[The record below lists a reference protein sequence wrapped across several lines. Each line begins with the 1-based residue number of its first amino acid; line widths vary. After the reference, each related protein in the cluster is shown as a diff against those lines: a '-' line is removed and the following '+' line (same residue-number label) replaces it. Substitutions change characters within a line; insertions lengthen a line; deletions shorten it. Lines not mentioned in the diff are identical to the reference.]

1 MASSGDMQI
10 ARTRRAAA
18 TEARRAQIASAT
30 IAVLAERGYAET
42 TFEAI
47 CEHAGLSSKRLISYH
62 FSTKEQLFEA
72 VVRQVT
78 TDAAAFMRPR
88 LDAATGARAQLEA
101 YIRANIAF
109 VAAHPGHV
117 RAIQQIVYNHVPVG
131 GQENDA
137 AIGRLTALFADGQRT
152 GAFRPFDTELMGTAL
167 RSAIDVTA
175 DRVANGHDPDHCA
188 NELVHL
194 FDRATRADPS

>member
-1 MASSGDMQI
+1 MEI

-72 VVRQVT
+72 VVGQVT
-78 TDAAAFMRPR
+78 ADAAAFMRPR
-88 LDAATGARAQLEA
+88 LDAATGARALLEA

-131 GQENDA
+131 GREHDA
-137 AIGRLTALFADGQRT
+137 AIGRLVALFEDGQRAGT
-152 GAFRPFDTELMGTAL
+152 FRAFDGELMGTAL
-167 RSAIDVTA
+167 RSAIDATA
-175 DRVANGHDPDHCA
+175 DRVVNGHDADHCA
-188 NELVHL
+188 DELVEI
-194 FDRATRADPS
+194 FDRATRAEPS